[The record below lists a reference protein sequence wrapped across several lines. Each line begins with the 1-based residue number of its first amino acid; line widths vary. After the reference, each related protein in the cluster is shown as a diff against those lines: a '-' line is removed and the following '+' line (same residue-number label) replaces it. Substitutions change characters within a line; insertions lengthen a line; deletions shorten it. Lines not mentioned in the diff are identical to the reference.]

1 MSKNAAIKRIISK
14 DLKELKKLKLEE
26 QGIYVH
32 FNEDDILKA
41 RAIIIGPKNTPYEN
55 GILYF
60 NIVFPNNYPYSPPK
74 VMYYSYSKIRIHP
87 NLYVGIPS
95 NNFQGK
101 VCLSIINTWAGPK
114 WTTVMHI
121 GSVLLSLIS
130 VLDENPLRN
139 EPGYENIKG
148 KYNDIY
154 NIIVEYDKYRH
165 LILKNGFDL
174 GEFEMFKDVIDEH
187 ITKNKEEILNKVDE
201 LNKKYKKRK
210 INTNIYGIKS
220 IEIDYGELKNKLKD
234 KFDNIN
240 IL

>member
-14 DLKELKKLKLEE
+14 DVKELKKLKLEE
-26 QGIYVH
+26 QGIYVN

-41 RAIIIGPKNTPYEN
+41 KAIIIGPKNTPYEN

-101 VCLSIINTWAGPK
+101 VCLSIINTWTGPK

-130 VLDENPLRN
+130 ILDENPLRN

-174 GEFEMFKDVIDEH
+174 GEFEIFKDVIDEH
-187 ITKNKEEILNKVDE
+187 ITKNKEEILDKVDE

>member
-14 DLKELKKLKLEE
+14 DMKELKKLKLGE
-26 QGIYVH
+26 QGIYVN

-101 VCLSIINTWAGPK
+101 VCLSIINTWSGPK

-154 NIIVEYDKYRH
+154 NTIVEYDKYRH
-165 LILKNGFDL
+165 LILNNGFEL
-174 GEFEMFKDVIDEH
+174 GEFRVFKDVIDAH
-187 ITKNKEEILNKVDE
+187 IDRNKEEIMNKVE
-201 LNKKYKKRK
+201 KLSKYKKKK

-220 IEIDYGELKNKLKD
+220 IEIDYNEVKNKLKD

-240 IL
+240 KL